1 MAAASPYRV
10 PEGGTALERQAGP
23 GYRPAEGNYVGS
35 GSPAVAARSR
45 GSQDLARRLDIDLR
59 KQELEAIMKQV
70 RDIGQKL
77 VMQNSSVL
85 SFRPPPRGAGPGEA
99 AAPPPAAAAP
109 RPGSQVLVSPY
120 MAGKLGLPAAISTHP
135 VAVSNATVS
144 QGDPPGAAATPASAE
159 AAALEPKLLEFPSAG
174 SPAAPAPAPTA
185 AAAPADASRAV
196 GGDTFGGELPAGGAA
211 QRLLAANQGGGPGS
225 PRSGAAAEGPQGV
238 EVDLLKAK
246 VADLQRQLFHSMSH
260 SKTLSARLNEEL
272 ESKRT
277 SEASTSS
284 ALDSAAVSQAEK
296 AAAETAAKHVADEA
310 AALRKEVEGLQ
321 QAKLDLEMEYSR
333 NFKQKVQ
340 EAAETSILLS
350 QQKYAE
356 DREEL
361 RDMVEE
367 HDAIHEEM
375 AALKQEHIKAMAE
388 SERVLRD
395 LEARLRDA
403 EAARVEARGREKAAL
418 AKLGASEE
426 KVAAIK
432 LRVEELTPLAGKL
445 QGMQEDYARVVE
457 QLQNSEGRTDAAK
470 SKWAGMQQSL
480 EASTKRAFDLEA
492 EAEELKAQLRLAADK
507 VEMLEKVRATAQEAE
522 ARLHE
527 ELQQQTRALAEKS
540 SEAEGLRRR
549 VGALEEDGAQRAA
562 AAKDLEAQLEEAQ
575 QQSTKKASKSQAQL
589 KSLENTIAELS
600 AAFREKERECGR
612 AEEARAKLERDVDAA
627 REGQRAAL
635 EKSKKFV
642 VQVEELEQE
651 GAAAKAARDRIEAN
665 YKAAA
670 ATLKAE
676 LEEAR
681 DEAKGA
687 KEESQMVGLN
697 VSLLEQQV
705 TELEGRVKRRN
716 ATIDDLDRKLRGLT
730 KEASAA
736 QEQREEEA
744 RRAKAAADGAAE
756 AAQAAGASEAK
767 VRALEEQV
775 KQLEDEMLEKDGL
788 INILRDNLRE
798 QETSFTAS

>member
-23 GYRPAEGNYVGS
+23 GYRPAAGNYVGS

-59 KQELEAIMKQV
+59 KRELEAIMKQV

-77 VMQNSSVL
+77 VSQNASVL
-85 SFRPPPRGAGPGEA
+85 SFRPPPRGAGPGDA
-99 AAPPPAAAAP
+99 AAAAPAAAAP
-109 RPGSQVLVSPY
+109 RPGSQLLVSPY

-144 QGDPPGAAATPASAE
+144 QGDPPGAEATPASAE

-174 SPAAPAPAPTA
+174 PPAAPTA
-185 AAAPADASRAV
+185 AAAPADASGAV

-225 PRSGAAAEGPQGV
+225 PRGGAAAEGPQGA
-238 EVDLLKAK
+238 EVDQLKAK

-260 SKTLSARLNEEL
+260 SKTLSDRLNEEL

-277 SEASTSS
+277 SEASTSN

-296 AAAETAAKHVADEA
+296 AAAETVAKHVADEA
-310 AALRKEVEGLQ
+310 AALRREVEGLQ

-388 SERVLRD
+388 SERAIRD

-426 KVAAIK
+426 KVSAIK
-432 LRVEELTPLAGKL
+432 LRVEELTPLADKL
-445 QGMQEDYARVVE
+445 QGMQEDHARVVE
-457 QLQNSEGRTDAAK
+457 QLQSSEGRTDAAK

-480 EASTKRAFDLEA
+480 EASTKRAFALEA
-492 EAEELKAQLRLAADK
+492 EAEELKARLRLAADK

-527 ELQQQTRALAEKS
+527 ELQRQTRALAEKS
-540 SEAEGLRRR
+540 GEAEGLRRR

-562 AAKDLEAQLEEAQ
+562 AAKDLEARLEEAQ

-642 VQVEELEQE
+642 AQLEELEQE
-651 GAAAKAARDRIEAN
+651 GAAAKEARDRIEAN
-665 YKAAA
+665 YKAAE

-788 INILRDNLRE
+788 VNILRDNLRE